1 MTLAVQ
7 VFIALGANIAQP
19 AKQIRRAI
27 ALLCLLPQT
36 RLVKTS
42 SFYCTAPVG
51 YADQPDFINAV
62 VEIHTGLSARELLES
77 LLAIESALGR
87 ERTIANGPR
96 TIDLD
101 LILYGDRI
109 IHEHELVVPHPR
121 MHERAF
127 VLVPLAEIAP
137 DIVIPGHGAASA
149 LLPKVADQVLRRMP
163 F

>member
-1 MTLAVQ
+1 MAVQ

-27 ALLCLLPQT
+27 ALMCLLPQT

-42 SFYCTAPVG
+42 SFYCTAPIG

-62 VEIHTGLSARELLES
+62 VELHTSLSAKELLES

-87 ERTIANGPR
+87 ERTIPNGPR

-101 LILYGDRI
+101 LILYGEQTI
-109 IHEHELVVPHPR
+109 AEKELVVPHPR

-127 VLVPLAEIAP
+127 VLTPLTEIAP
-137 DIVIPGHGAASA
+137 DVIIPGIGSASA
-149 LLPKVADQVLRRMP
+149 LLASVADQSLKRLP
-163 F
+163 L

>member
-1 MTLAVQ
+1 MTVQ

-27 ALLCLLPQT
+27 ALLCLLPST

-42 SFYCTAPVG
+42 SFYTTAPIG
-51 YADQPDFINAV
+51 YEDQPDFINAV
-62 VEIHTGLSARELLES
+62 VEINTLLSPNELLES
-77 LLAIESALGR
+77 FLAIESALGR
-87 ERTIANGPR
+87 ERKMLNGPR

-101 LILYGDRI
+101 LLLYGTDTVSNND
-109 IHEHELVVPHPR
+109 LTVPHPR

-127 VLVPLAEIAP
+127 VLVPLCEIAP
-137 DIVIPGHGAASA
+137 EVLIPGHGVAHC
-149 LLPKVADQVLRRMP
+149 LLPNVAHQRLNRLP

>member
-1 MTLAVQ
+1 MAVQ

-27 ALLCLLPQT
+27 ALMCLLPQT

-42 SFYCTAPVG
+42 SFYCTAPIG

-62 VEIHTGLSARELLES
+62 VELHTSLSAKELLES

-87 ERTIANGPR
+87 ERTIPNGPR

-101 LILYGDRI
+101 LILYGEQTI
-109 IHEHELVVPHPR
+109 AEKELVVPHPR

-127 VLVPLAEIAP
+127 VLTPLTEIAP
-137 DIVIPGHGAASA
+137 DVIIPGIGSASA
-149 LLPKVADQVLRRMP
+149 LLPSVADQSLKRLP
-163 F
+163 L

>member
-1 MTLAVQ
+1 MAVQ

-19 AKQIRRAI
+19 VKQVRRAI
-27 ALLCLLPQT
+27 ALLCLLPHT

-62 VEIHTGLSARELLES
+62 VEIHTSLSARELLES
-77 LLAIESALGR
+77 MLAIESALGR
-87 ERTIANGPR
+87 ERTMVNGPR

-101 LILYGDRI
+101 LILYGDQI

-127 VLVPLAEIAP
+127 VLVPLTEIAP
-137 DIVIPGHGAASA
+137 DVIIPGHGPA
-149 LLPKVADQVLRRMP
+149 LAMLPGIADQSLKRMP
-163 F
+163 L

>member
-1 MTLAVQ
+1 MAVQ

-19 AKQIRRAI
+19 IKQIRRAI

-42 SFYCTAPVG
+42 SFYCTAPIG

-62 VEIHTGLSARELLES
+62 VEISTSLSAQELLES
-77 LLAIESALGR
+77 MLAIESALGR
-87 ERTIANGPR
+87 ERMLPNGPR

-101 LILYGDRI
+101 LILYGDQFI
-109 IHEHELVVPHPR
+109 QEEELIVPHPR

-127 VLVPLAEIAP
+127 VLVPLTEIAP
-137 DIVIPGHGAASA
+137 DIAIPGHGQAAA
-149 LLPKVADQVLRRMP
+149 LLPNTTDQTLKRMQL
-163 F
+163 

>member
-1 MTLAVQ
+1 LAVQ

-19 AKQIRRAI
+19 IKQIRRAI

-42 SFYCTAPVG
+42 SFYCTAPIG

-62 VEIHTGLSARELLES
+62 VEISTSLSAQELLES
-77 LLAIESALGR
+77 MLAIESALGR
-87 ERTIANGPR
+87 ERMLPNGPR

-101 LILYGDRI
+101 LILYGDQFI
-109 IHEHELVVPHPR
+109 QEEELIVPHPR

-127 VLVPLAEIAP
+127 VLVPLTEIAP
-137 DIVIPGHGAASA
+137 DIAIPGHGQAAA
-149 LLPKVADQVLRRMP
+149 LLPNTTDQTLKRMQL
-163 F
+163 

>member
-1 MTLAVQ
+1 MAVQ

-19 AKQIRRAI
+19 AKQIRRAV
-27 ALLCLLPQT
+27 ALICLLPQT

-62 VEIHTGLSARELLES
+62 VELRTSLSAEELLES

-87 ERTIANGPR
+87 ERTIPNGPR

-101 LILYGDRI
+101 LILYGEQTI
-109 IHEHELVVPHPR
+109 EEKELVVPHPR

-127 VLVPLAEIAP
+127 VLIPLTEIAP
-137 DIVIPGHGAASA
+137 DVIIPGIGPASA
-149 LLPKVADQVLRRMP
+149 QLTSVADQSLKRLP
-163 F
+163 L